1 MRRYTLDAYSE
12 AGIKQFTRLVS
23 TLEILYNNFLYDYDH
38 SLSLNDFHKFAED
51 YTLFELGSFDDSN
64 AVFAC
69 HMTPIPVGKASE
81 FLAASAA

>member
-1 MRRYTLDAYSE
+1 MITKVYSVYDSKAEAYLPPMFFPSKGVAIRAFTVAVTDAS
-12 AGIKQFTRLVS
+12 
-23 TLEILYNNFLYDYDH
+23 H
-38 SLSLNDFHKFAED
+38 DFHKFSED

-69 HMTPIPVGKASE
+69 HMTPIPIGKASE